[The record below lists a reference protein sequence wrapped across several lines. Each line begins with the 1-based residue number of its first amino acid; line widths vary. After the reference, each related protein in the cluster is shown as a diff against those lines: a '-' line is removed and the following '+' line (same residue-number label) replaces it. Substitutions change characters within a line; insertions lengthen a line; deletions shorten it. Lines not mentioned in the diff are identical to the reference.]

1 MNTTSVTIQVT
12 QRNGKKFFT
21 SVTGLADDLDKEKIV
36 THLKKTYKCNGF
48 IVNSDVF
55 GEVIMLTGDHKDSV
69 YRFLLD
75 QEICIKDEIILKG
88 I

>member
-1 MNTTSVTIQVT
+1 MNATSVTIQVT

-21 SVTGLADDLDKEKIV
+21 SVTGLAEDLDKEKIV
-36 THLKKTYKCNGF
+36 SYLKKTYKCNGF
-48 IVNSDVF
+48 IVNSDTF
-55 GEVIMLTGDHKDSV
+55 GEVVMLTGDHKDRV

-75 QEICIKDEIILKG
+75 EQICIKDEIILKG